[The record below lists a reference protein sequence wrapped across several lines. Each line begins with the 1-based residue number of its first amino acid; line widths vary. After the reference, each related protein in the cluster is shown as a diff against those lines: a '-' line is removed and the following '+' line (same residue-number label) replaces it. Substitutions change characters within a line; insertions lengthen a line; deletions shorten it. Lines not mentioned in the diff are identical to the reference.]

1 MKYNSE
7 LKSLLRRRESEV
19 LAKALVEKAIRRAK
33 ELNVLGNSGDI
44 YAFVA
49 GYMES
54 AIASVAAESP
64 ASIKVLKDMVK

>member
-1 MKYNSE
+1 MKYE
-7 LKSLLRRRESEV
+7 TVLKRRRESEV
-19 LAKALVEKAIRRAK
+19 LAKALIEKAIRRAK

-54 AIASVAAESP
+54 AMASVAAESP
-64 ASIKVLKDMVK
+64 ASLKALKGMVK

>member
-1 MKYNSE
+1 MKYETS
-7 LKSLLRRRESEV
+7 LKRRREAEV

-33 ELNVLGNSGDI
+33 ELNVLSNNGDY

-54 AIASVAAESP
+54 AMATVAAESP
-64 ASIKVLKDMVK
+64 ASLKALKGMVK

>member
-1 MKYNSE
+1 MKYETS
-7 LKSLLRRRESEV
+7 LKRRREAEV
-19 LAKALVEKAIRRAK
+19 LAKALIEKAIRRAE
-33 ELNVLGNSGDI
+33 ELNVLGDSGNI

-64 ASIKVLKDMVK
+64 ASLKALKGMVK

>member
-1 MKYNSE
+1 MKYE
-7 LKSLLRRRESEV
+7 TVLKRRRESEV
-19 LAKALVEKAIRRAK
+19 LAKALIEKAISRAK

>member
-1 MKYNSE
+1 MKYE
-7 LKSLLRRRESEV
+7 TVLKRRRESEV

>member
-1 MKYNSE
+1 MKYETS
-7 LKSLLRRRESEV
+7 LKRRREAEV

-33 ELNVLGNSGDI
+33 ELNVLGNYGDI

-54 AIASVAAESP
+54 AMATVAAESP
-64 ASIKVLKDMVK
+64 ASLKALKGMVK

>member
-1 MKYNSE
+1 MNSE
-7 LKSLLRRRESEV
+7 LKSLIRRREAEAF
-19 LAKALVEKAIRRAK
+19 AKALVEKAIRRAE

-54 AIASVAAESP
+54 AMATVAAESP
-64 ASIKVLKDMVK
+64 ASIKALKDMVK

>member
-1 MKYNSE
+1 MKYE
-7 LKSLLRRRESEV
+7 TVLKRRRESEV

-33 ELNVLGNSGDI
+33 ELNVLSDYGDY

-54 AIASVAAESP
+54 AMATVAAESP
-64 ASIKVLKDMVK
+64 ASLKALKGMVK